1 MSKEIKDKIA
11 ILTREYEEIFD
22 PSTFVLK
29 PRLIEIQTEIMK
41 LQRECNHSFVN
52 GFCEYC
58 AREE

>member
-11 ILTREYEEIFD
+11 VLAKEYDELFD

-41 LQRECNHSFVN
+41 LQRQCEHKFEN
-52 GFCEYC
+52 GFCIYC